1 MITIKNM
8 RVFPGHPVL
17 PASVRGGVYA
27 MGSFDGMHPGHQAV
41 IELARQEAKR
51 RGALLGIIVLEP
63 LPREHFQPENIP
75 LRITTREQR
84 RHLAS
89 ELGVDVLVELS
100 FDEYLS
106 KLSDREFCR
115 DVIARDIGASCLA
128 VGFDFN
134 FGKGRVGNLNSLRAF
149 GAEDGFDVVVA
160 DRVTEENG
168 DKASSTHIRDKIR
181 QGHMEEAATLLG
193 RVWEIEAEVEGG
205 EKRGRTIGFPTA
217 NMKLGPLIHPR
228 HGVYATRIQTPDGI
242 WRDSV
247 ANFGR
252 TPTTGLRA
260 PVFET
265 HIFDFDGDLYGQILR
280 VQLIKFLRDELH
292 FDSLQDLID
301 QMHRDSAEAKEILAR
316 IPAPVA

>member
-1 MITIKNM
+1 MIIIKNM

-84 RHLAS
+84 RQLAS
-89 ELGVDVLVELS
+89 DLGVDVLVELS

-106 KLSDREFCR
+106 KLSDREFCK
-115 DVIARDIGASCLA
+115 DVIARDVGASCLA

-134 FGKGRVGNLNSLRAF
+134 FGKGRVGNLKTLRAF
-149 GAEDGFDVVVA
+149 GEEFGFDVVVA

-181 QGHMEEAATLLG
+181 QGHMDEAATLLG
-193 RVWEIEAEVEGG
+193 RIWEIEAEVEGG

-228 HGVYATRIQTPDGI
+228 HGVYATRIQTPDGV

-265 HIFDFDGDLYGQILR
+265 HIFDFDGDLYGQVLR
-280 VQLIKFLRDELH
+280 VQLIHFLRDELK
-292 FDSLQDLID
+292 FDSLQELID
-301 QMHRDSAEAKEILAR
+301 QMHRDSAEAKAILAK
-316 IPAPVA
+316 IPAPKS

>member
-1 MITIKNM
+1 MIIIKNM

-17 PASVRGGVYA
+17 PANVRGGVYA

-89 ELGVDVLVELS
+89 DLGVDVLVELS

-106 KLSDREFCR
+106 KLSDREFCM

-134 FGKGRVGNLNSLRAF
+134 FGKGRVGNLKTLRAF
-149 GAEDGFDVVVA
+149 GEEFGFDVVVA

-181 QGHMEEAATLLG
+181 QGRVDEAATLLG
-193 RVWEIEAEVEGG
+193 RIWEIEAEVEGG

-265 HIFDFDGDLYGQILR
+265 HIFAFDGDLYGQVLR
-280 VQLIKFLRDELH
+280 VQLIHFLRDELK
-292 FDSLQDLID
+292 FDSLQELID
-301 QMHRDSAEAKEILAR
+301 QMHKDSAEAKAILAQ
-316 IPAPVA
+316 IPPPLS

>member
-17 PASVRGGVYA
+17 PADAHGGVYA
-27 MGSFDGMHPGHQAV
+27 MGSFDGMHPGHLAV

-51 RGALLGIIVLEP
+51 RGAPLGIIVLEP
-63 LPREHFQPENIP
+63 LPREHFQPETIP

-89 ELGVDVLVELS
+89 DLGVNILVELS
-100 FDEYLS
+100 FDEYLA
-106 KLSDREFCR
+106 KRSDLEFCR
-115 DVIARDIGASCLA
+115 DVIARDIGAKCLA

-134 FGKGRVGNLNSLRAF
+134 FGKGRVGNLSSLRAF
-149 GAEDGFDVVVA
+149 GAEYGFDVVVA
-160 DRVTEENG
+160 DRVTEESG
-168 DKASSTHIRDKIR
+168 EKASSTHIRDAIR
-181 QGHMEEAATLLG
+181 EGRMCDAAILLG
-193 RVWEIEAEVEGG
+193 RPWEIEAEVEGG
-205 EKRGRTIGFPTA
+205 EKRGREIGFPTA

-228 HGVYATRIQTPDGI
+228 HGVYATRIQTPDGV

-247 ANFGR
+247 ASFGR

-265 HIFDFDGDLYGQILR
+265 HIFDFDGDLYGQVLR
-280 VQLIKFLRDELH
+280 VQLIEFLREELK

-301 QMHRDSAEAKEILAR
+301 QMHRDSARAREILAR
-316 IPAPVA
+316 TPRPKA